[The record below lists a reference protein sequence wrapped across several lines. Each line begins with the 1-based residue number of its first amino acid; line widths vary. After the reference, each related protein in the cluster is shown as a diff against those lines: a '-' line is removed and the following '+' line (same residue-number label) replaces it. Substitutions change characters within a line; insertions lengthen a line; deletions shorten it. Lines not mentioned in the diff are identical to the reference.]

1 LSKQRNKGSN
11 KTFLLILLLIIIAF
25 LIASYSRNM
34 IWKDDLSLWEDIV
47 KKSPNKAR
55 GYNNLGTSY
64 GYSGWID
71 MAIKHFVIINK

>member
-1 LSKQRNKGSN
+1 
-11 KTFLLILLLIIIAF
+11 
-25 LIASYSRNM
+25 M